1 MDLSAFT
8 LSKGSHY
15 SFDDGACAME
25 LAAHLAGEPHSDHPP
40 CVCPVLGAFVRSW
53 NDNLPDDKRNE
64 LLKPIIPRLLNT
76 RGSKK
81 LETRRALMAA
91 DWLVRTHAPAWLR
104 LAGLTAQ
111 ADVLSSLPKITLTAQ
126 VPSIRGPIKAA
137 RKDAAAMNA
146 AAMNAAAMNAVRA
159 AAWYAAAWDAAAMN
173 AAAMNA
179 AAMNAAMNAVRAA
192 SMAAWDADRID
203 VRDVAGDA
211 ARIAAMNAYMDAA
224 ARDAAWDAAKAKL
237 APTVVELQASALVL
251 IDRMISE
258 KE

>member
-146 AAMNAAAMNAVRA
+146 AAMNAAAMNA
-159 AAWYAAAWDAAAMN
+159 
-173 AAAMNA
+173 
-179 AAMNAAMNAVRAA
+179 AMNAVRAA

>member
-1 MDLSAFT
+1 MT
-8 LSKGSHY
+8 
-15 SFDDGACAME
+15 
-25 LAAHLAGEPHSDHPP
+25 
-40 CVCPVLGAFVRSW
+40 
-53 NDNLPDDKRNE
+53 
-64 LLKPIIPRLLNT
+64 
-76 RGSKK
+76 
-81 LETRRALMAA
+81 
-91 DWLVRTHAPAWLR
+91 
-104 LAGLTAQ
+104 
-111 ADVLSSLPKITLTAQ
+111 
-126 VPSIRGPIKAA
+126 
-137 RKDAAAMNA
+137 
-146 AAMNAAAMNAVRA
+146 
-159 AAWYAAAWDAAAMN
+159 AAWYAAAWDAAARN

>member
-146 AAMNAAAMNAVRA
+146 AAMNAA
-159 AAWYAAAWDAAAMN
+159 
-173 AAAMNA
+173 
-179 AAMNAAMNAVRAA
+179 MNAVRAA